1 MHVRE
6 PLASPRKLHLILQAC
21 TAGPRVTIRSL
32 ICTKTVEGYGW
43 KKKKSRPNNKKP
55 SNQTPKLGYF
65 SLPSG
70 RLVRKHPSSCIHTNI
85 CAQTMHGHNPQPAYP
100 SFCTYHSYRWEPGC
114 MATASQGGGRT
125 ASAPPSLLIPRHE
138 A

>member
-43 KKKKSRPNNKKP
+43 KKKKADPTTK
-55 SNQTPKLGYF
+55 
-65 SLPSG
+65 
-70 RLVRKHPSSCIHTNI
+70 
-85 CAQTMHGHNPQPAYP
+85 NPQTKPQNLVT
-100 SFCTYHSYRWEPGC
+100 SHFH
-114 MATASQGGGRT
+114 QGG
-125 ASAPPSLLIPRHE
+125 
-138 A
+138 